1 MFWSERFG
9 SWIVTRYADCH
20 DVLSDVDN
28 YASDWRR
35 AGHEAP
41 PTAALSMQELD
52 PPDHTPVRRLFT
64 TAFRDQDLDGIGDL
78 AVRDSAAVFE
88 RLADAPSFDFTAEVA
103 RPVALNA
110 VCRLLGVEPPPVA
123 AFAELS
129 DALVRGMD
137 AGLLPE
143 VLEPAMAARGR
154 INEIMTEWFTATRR
168 PGLLTQVLSGAST
181 AGITEDA
188 VWNNVRVL
196 FLAGFS
202 TTVGAAANAALALIE
217 HPGALDRLRDPAL
230 LDSGVDELLRYDG
243 PVQGT
248 TRACVETTKI
258 DDITVQRGELV
269 LALFGAANRDP
280 ERFPSPDE
288 LLLDRRPNRHLSLGW
303 GPHACSGAILARI
316 VIRALVQGLL
326 AAPAPPRLAAPPVR
340 VPRATL
346 RYPDRLPV
354 TFQNAETER

>member
-1 MFWSERFG
+1 M
-9 SWIVTRYADCH
+9 TRYSDCH
-20 DVLSDVDN
+20 HVLSDVDGF
-28 YASDWRR
+28 ASDWRR

-64 TAFRDQDLDGIGDL
+64 TAFRDQDLDAIGDL
-78 AVRDSAAVFE
+78 AVHDATAAFE

-123 AFAELS
+123 AFAEQS

-143 VLEPAMAARGR
+143 VLEPAMAARAR
-154 INEIMTEWFTATRR
+154 INELMVEWFTATRT
-168 PGLLTQVLSGAST
+168 PGLLTQVLDRAGT

-217 HPGALDRLRDPAL
+217 HPDALNGLRDPAL
-230 LDSGVDELLRYDG
+230 SNSGVDELLRYDG

-258 DDITVQRGELV
+258 EDVTVRRGDLV
-269 LALFGAANRDP
+269 LTLFGSANRDP
-280 ERFPSPDE
+280 DQFAAPNE

-303 GPHACSGAILARI
+303 GPHACSGAILART
-316 VIRALVQGLL
+316 VIGALVQGLL
-326 AAPAPPRLAAPPVR
+326 AAPARPRLAGPPVR

-346 RYPDRLPV
+346 RYPDLLPV
-354 TFQNAETER
+354 TFRTAETER